1 MREYNIQKPST
12 LLLLAEKDPSRAL
25 RTFISSLEP
34 ERDAVGVACGA
45 RIGVHFTPMR
55 QDECHMWG
63 HMLGSPDIRSL
74 TLQGLSAAACSFCSL
89 ACTSRLFDPWAVGT
103 RGLLPSSSDPHSPLP
118 SIHSVQSVQARVVQL
133 TATRHTG
140 LRVPSHPHVERDASS
155 PAPWHRGLRRCLA
168 LSSLHTRTASAA
180 SNTLPGRR
188 QAMRLSFSFS

>member
-118 SIHSVQSVQARVVQL
+118 SIHSVQSVQARVVRSRSRRGDLARTHQFSDGGEGRPL
-133 TATRHTG
+133 PG
-140 LRVPSHPHVERDASS
+140 PGDDGG
-155 PAPWHRGLRRCLA
+155 RGLRSNRASPGLLSCERSTGCL
-168 LSSLHTRTASAA
+168 
-180 SNTLPGRR
+180 
-188 QAMRLSFSFS
+188 